1 MAATNKNFRIQRG
14 DLVTVIAGKQRGVTG
29 RVLKVLP
36 EKSKVIVEGVRI
48 VKRHQRPVGDQPG
61 GIVEKEAA
69 IDISNVA
76 LWNAEE
82 GRRVKVAYEVRDGK
96 KVRVD
101 RATRNVIES

>member
-1 MAATNKNFRIQRG
+1 MAATNKKFRIQRG

-48 VKRHQRPVGDQPG
+48 VKRHQRPVGEQPG